1 MSAWHWFSVLSV
13 VGCAGLLIG
22 ACSSDDE
29 NTGFGGGTTATGTG
43 GDGGAGA
50 SGGSS
55 GTAGGGAVGGSSG
68 TAGGGAVGG
77 SSGTA
82 GSGGA
87 GGSSGTGGGAGGAP
101 CEANDCPTCMQ
112 SQCATDYCST
122 EIATCQANQDCADL
136 YACITLCPNQT
147 CSDGCHQLYPNGIT
161 DLYAVTNCAACDSM
175 TCAQHCGPVCPLAA
189 PTPSTCDV
197 GDCNTCTG
205 SQCAADTC
213 ALPLQTC
220 QQNINCVDLY
230 NCLNGCGTQVC
241 ENSCHVQHQNGI
253 ADLYGA
259 IDCLAC
265 HPASCSTDCAQ
276 SCPVTPPTI
285 QACNVG
291 DCQTCATSQC
301 AAAQCAN
308 EIATCQGN
316 QACQNL
322 YQCYQTCTV
331 PGCYTVCDGLF
342 PAGVTDVTAMLQ
354 CLQCN
359 QATCSIDCAN
369 NCS

>member
-1 MSAWHWFSVLSV
+1 MSAWQWVSVLSV
-13 VGCAGLLIG
+13 VGGAGLLMG
-22 ACSSDDE
+22 ACSSDDDHF
-29 NTGFGGGTTATGTG
+29 GFGGGSTSTGNG

-50 SGGSS
+50 SGGS
-55 GTAGGGAVGGSSG
+55 GGAAGGGAVGGSSG

-87 GGSSGTGGGAGGAP
+87 GGAGGGATP
-101 CEANDCPTCMQ
+101 CEANDCTSCMQ
-112 SQCATDYCST
+112 SQCATDYCAA
-122 EIATCQANQDCADL
+122 EVATCQASQDCVDL
-136 YACITLCPNQT
+136 YACVSLCPNQT
-147 CSDGCHQLYPNGIT
+147 CSDGCHQLYPNGVT
-161 DLYAVTNCAACDSM
+161 DLYAVSNCAACGSM
-175 TCAQHCGPVCPLAA
+175 TCAQHCGPVCPLA
-189 PTPSTCDV
+189 PPSPSSCDV
-197 GDCNTCTG
+197 GDCDICTG
-205 SQCAADTC
+205 SQCASDTC
-213 ALPLQTC
+213 ALPLQIC
-220 QQNINCVDLY
+220 QQNVNCVNLY
-230 NCLNGCGTQVC
+230 NCLNGCSDPVC
-241 ENSCHVQHQNGI
+241 ESSCHVQHTNGI

-285 QACNVG
+285 QGCNVG
-291 DCQTCATSQC
+291 DCQTCASSQC

-308 EIATCQGN
+308 ELATCQGN

-322 YQCYQTCTV
+322 YQCYQSCTV
-331 PGCYTVCDGLF
+331 PGCTTVCDGLF
-342 PAGVTDVTAMLQ
+342 PAGVTDLTALLQ